1 MTKPR
6 ALVIA
11 ATIALTAAAGCKVG
25 PDYQPPK
32 ENVPAAFAAAPQN
45 APPADIERWWES
57 FHDATLSRL
66 ISQAVQANLDVRLA
80 EARVREARAQ
90 LEGDR
95 ATLYPTLDAD
105 ASYVHTRLSANLPG
119 FPPGFPYPRTY
130 DTFIGQFDAAWEV
143 DVFGGTRRTI
153 ESARDTFQS
162 QIEARRNALVTLLSE
177 VALNYMILRGQ
188 QQELAVVERNV
199 AAQEATLDL
208 TRTKLQAGLATD
220 VDVAQAETQ
229 VEASRARI
237 PTLRTGAEQA
247 IHHLSVLLDLPP
259 AALEPELAPPG
270 PLPAGPP
277 AIPPG
282 LPSDLLRRRP
292 DVRQAERLVAAA
304 TANIGVATADL
315 FPKFSLTGTDGLE
328 SATLGTFARRDSNFW
343 TVGPSV
349 TWRIFDAGQIRAN
362 IRAQNARQEEA
373 LIQYRQAALQAL
385 VDVEDA
391 LVAYGGDQ
399 VRRKT
404 LYASVQS
411 ARRAAELSL
420 GLYKAGVVDF
430 LTVLITQQALYQTE
444 DQLAQSEQAVSTDLI
459 ALYKALGGGWETTES
474 GREAKSR

>member
-90 LEGDR
+90 LQGDR

-105 ASYVHTRLSANLPG
+105 ASYVHTRLICEPARIILPAFLIPGPTTRTSASSTPPGNWTSSAARAAPLNPPRTRSNPRSRRGATPSSRSSPKSLSTTSPCAANSRSSPSSSATSPRSRTPWTLPG
-119 FPPGFPYPRTY
+119 RSSRPAWPP
-130 DTFIGQFDAAWEV
+130 
-143 DVFGGTRRTI
+143 
-153 ESARDTFQS
+153 
-162 QIEARRNALVTLLSE
+162 TL
-177 VALNYMILRGQ
+177 
-188 QQELAVVERNV
+188 
-199 AAQEATLDL
+199 
-208 TRTKLQAGLATD
+208 
-220 VDVAQAETQ
+220 DVAQAEAQ
-229 VEASRARI
+229 VEASRAQI

-247 IHHLSVLLDLPP
+247 IHRLSVLLDLPP

-292 DVRQAERLVAAA
+292 DIRQAERLVAAA

-315 FPKFSLTGTDGLE
+315 FPKFSLTGADGLE
-328 SATLGTFARRDSNFW
+328 SAYLGTFARRDSNFW
-343 TVGPSV
+343 SVGPSV
-349 TWRIFDAGQIRAN
+349 TWRIFDAGQIRA
-362 IRAQNARQEEA
+362 ASAAFAAVAA
-373 LIQYRQAALQAL
+373 LI
-385 VDVEDA
+385 
-391 LVAYGGDQ
+391 
-399 VRRKT
+399 T
-404 LYASVQS
+404 
-411 ARRAAELSL
+411 
-420 GLYKAGVVDF
+420 
-430 LTVLITQQALYQTE
+430 
-444 DQLAQSEQAVSTDLI
+444 
-459 ALYKALGGGWETTES
+459 ALGRWMASWMLCSLRS
-474 GREAKSR
+474 GACRATVR

>member
-1 MTKPR
+1 M
-6 ALVIA
+6 
-11 ATIALTAAAGCKVG
+11 
-25 PDYQPPK
+25 
-32 ENVPAAFAAAPQN
+32 
-45 APPADIERWWES
+45 
-57 FHDATLSRL
+57 
-66 ISQAVQANLDVRLA
+66 
-80 EARVREARAQ
+80 
-90 LEGDR
+90 
-95 ATLYPTLDAD
+95 
-105 ASYVHTRLSANLPG
+105 
-119 FPPGFPYPRTY
+119 
-130 DTFIGQFDAAWEV
+130 
-143 DVFGGTRRTI
+143 
-153 ESARDTFQS
+153 
-162 QIEARRNALVTLLSE
+162 
-177 VALNYMILRGQ
+177 
-188 QQELAVVERNV
+188 
-199 AAQEATLDL
+199 
-208 TRTKLQAGLATD
+208 
-220 VDVAQAETQ
+220 
-229 VEASRARI
+229 
-237 PTLRTGAEQA
+237 
-247 IHHLSVLLDLPP
+247 
-259 AALEPELAPPG
+259 
-270 PLPAGPP
+270 
-277 AIPPG
+277 
-282 LPSDLLRRRP
+282 PSDLLRRRP